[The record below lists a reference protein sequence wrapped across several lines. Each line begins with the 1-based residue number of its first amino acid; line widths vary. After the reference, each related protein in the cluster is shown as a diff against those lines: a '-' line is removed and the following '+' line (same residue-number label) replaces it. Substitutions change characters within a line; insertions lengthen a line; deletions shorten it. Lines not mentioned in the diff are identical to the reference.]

1 MGRCLPQQSGANA
14 AGARPGLACAECA
27 AALTPGRWHGR
38 QGQGS
43 GSGWRGGCC
52 ARPVA
57 GTAPGLACATAIARG
72 RWRGLG
78 RQGQGSRFSDGAA
91 TVARGR

>member
-1 MGRCLPQQSGANA
+1 MGRRLPQQPGVDA
-14 AGARPGLACAECA
+14 AGVRPGLACA
-27 AALTPGRWHGR
+27 AALTRGRWQGR

-57 GTAPGLACATAIARG
+57 GTAPGLACATAIA
-72 RWRGLG
+72 
-78 RQGQGSRFSDGAA
+78 
-91 TVARGR
+91 